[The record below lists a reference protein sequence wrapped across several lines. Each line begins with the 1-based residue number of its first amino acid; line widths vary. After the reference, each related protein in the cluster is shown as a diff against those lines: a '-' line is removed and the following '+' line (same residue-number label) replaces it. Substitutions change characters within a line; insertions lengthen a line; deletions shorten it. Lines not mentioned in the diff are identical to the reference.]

1 MPPVVNFLASFD
13 TQPWLPGMYVWRGS
27 VALEESDVLA
37 QTCLRMGK
45 EWSKMK
51 AWSKNAYK
59 YVVS

>member
-1 MPPVVNFLASFD
+1 
-13 TQPWLPGMYVWRGS
+13 MYVWRGS